1 MAKCSD
7 YCYLCIKA
15 DNMKQSV
22 ILENISS
29 RLGISELNPMQKEMM
44 SSQARDVVLL
54 SPTGSGKTLA
64 FTIAMLQS
72 LVQPK
77 GEVQAVVIAPSREL
91 VMQIYRV
98 VREVATGYKTV
109 AFYGGHSMTDEKNS
123 LNPVPDIIIA
133 TPGRLLDHINRKLVD
148 LYNTKVLVLDEYDKA
163 LELGFHDEM
172 RKILRVMPNL
182 SRTILTS
189 ATRLDDRLP
198 EFMKVKS
205 PAVLDFLSAAAKPR
219 ERMSVVQVESPARDK
234 VETLVDLLRS
244 LPNGRVIVFVN
255 HRESASRLFEHLKKA
270 GLPVGVYH
278 GALDQVDR
286 EKAIDLLN
294 NGTTP
299 VLVSTDLGARGLDI
313 EEVKSIIHYHMPLTE
328 ETWTHRNGRT
338 ARVDATGTIY
348 VITSEADNIPEY
360 MVFDRSYV
368 PTGKS
373 SDPIRADRATL
384 YFNAG
389 KKEKISRGDIAGFL
403 MKTGG
408 LLADEVGRII
418 VRDHSAIA
426 AIPAAKADAVLR
438 LVTPEKIKGK
448 RVKISLLRN

>member
-1 MAKCSD
+1 
-7 YCYLCIKA
+7 
-15 DNMKQSV
+15 MKQSV

-44 SSQARDVVLL
+44 TSQARDVVLL

-189 ATRLDDRLP
+189 ATRLEDRLP

-205 PAVLDFLSAAAKPR
+205 PAILDFLSAVAKPR

-270 GLPVGVYH
+270 GFPVGVYH

-408 LLADEVGRII
+408 LLPDEVGRII

-426 AIPAAKADAVLR
+426 AVPAAKADAVLR

>member
-1 MAKCSD
+1 
-7 YCYLCIKA
+7 
-15 DNMKQSV
+15 MKQSV

-182 SRTILTS
+182 SRTILTY
-189 ATRLDDRLP
+189 A
-198 EFMKVKS
+198 
-205 PAVLDFLSAAAKPR
+205 R
-219 ERMSVVQVESPARDK
+219 EA
-234 VETLVDLLRS
+234 
-244 LPNGRVIVFVN
+244 
-255 HRESASRLFEHLKKA
+255 
-270 GLPVGVYH
+270 
-278 GALDQVDR
+278 
-286 EKAIDLLN
+286 
-294 NGTTP
+294 
-299 VLVSTDLGARGLDI
+299 
-313 EEVKSIIHYHMPLTE
+313 
-328 ETWTHRNGRT
+328 
-338 ARVDATGTIY
+338 
-348 VITSEADNIPEY
+348 
-360 MVFDRSYV
+360 
-368 PTGKS
+368 
-373 SDPIRADRATL
+373 
-384 YFNAG
+384 
-389 KKEKISRGDIAGFL
+389 
-403 MKTGG
+403 
-408 LLADEVGRII
+408 
-418 VRDHSAIA
+418 
-426 AIPAAKADAVLR
+426 
-438 LVTPEKIKGK
+438 
-448 RVKISLLRN
+448 

>member
-1 MAKCSD
+1 
-7 YCYLCIKA
+7 
-15 DNMKQSV
+15 MKQSV
-22 ILENISS
+22 ILDNISS
-29 RLGISELNPMQKEMM
+29 KLGIAELNPMQKEMM
-44 SSQARDVVLL
+44 ASQAHNVVLL

-64 FTIAMLQS
+64 FTIAMLQA
-72 LVQPK
+72 LGKPK

-98 VREVATGYKTV
+98 VREIASGYKTV
-109 AFYGGHSMTDEKNS
+109 ALYGGHSMTDEKNS
-123 LNPVPDIIIA
+123 LTPVPDIVIA
-133 TPGRLLDHINRKLVD
+133 TPGRLLDHLNRKLID

-172 RKILRVMPNL
+172 RKILRLMPNL
-182 SRTILTS
+182 SRTVLTS

-198 EFMKVKS
+198 EFMKVKN
-205 PAVLDFLSAAAKPR
+205 PVMLDFLSSVAKPR

-234 VETLVDLLRS
+234 VDTLIDLLRS

-255 HRESASRLFEHLKKA
+255 HRESADRLYEHLKRA
-270 GLPVGVYH
+270 GMPVGLYH
-278 GALDQVDR
+278 GALDQSDR
-286 EKAIDLLN
+286 EKAVDLLN

-313 EEVKSIIHYHMPLTE
+313 EEVKSIIHYHMPLTK

-338 ARVDATGTIY
+338 ARVDATGTVY

-368 PTGKS
+368 PTGNS
-373 SDPIRADRATL
+373 ADPIRADKATL

-408 LLADEVGRII
+408 LMPDEVGRII
-418 VRDHSAIA
+418 VRDHSAIVA
-426 AIPAAKADAVLR
+426 VPVEKADSVIRTVAS
-438 LVTPEKIKGK
+438 EKLKGK
-448 RVKISLLRN
+448 RVKISKL